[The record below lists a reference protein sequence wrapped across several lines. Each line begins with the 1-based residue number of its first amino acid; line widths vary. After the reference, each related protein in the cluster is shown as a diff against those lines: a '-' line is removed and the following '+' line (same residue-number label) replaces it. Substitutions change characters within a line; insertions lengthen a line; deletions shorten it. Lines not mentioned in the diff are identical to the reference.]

1 MYAGPIIDTHFHV
14 FRRDDVPQYVLLS
27 ARVVQRDFSLA
38 DYRDA
43 MRKARVVAGVVVQAA
58 DVGTGMDELAY
69 VARLPADPLVS
80 RYVTYVPLDR
90 PDAEAIIE
98 QVASH
103 RLVAGVRYSQAIDA
117 RGRIAHRDG
126 VLRAL
131 HALARHGLCYELSIR
146 PWQYAGLLELA
157 AAAPDTTFVL
167 GHLGKPRVA
176 PGEQADWYD
185 GIEKLAAHRNIVCKV
200 SVALEGPDDPPYR
213 ASIVRPLVRH
223 VVASFGYE
231 RVLFGSNFP
240 VNLISVT
247 CERWLDML
255 HEFLADASPDD
266 LDKLYRRNA
275 LRVYRLP
282 DANPSEARP

>member
-1 MYAGPIIDTHFHV
+1 MYSGSIIDTHFHV
-14 FRRDDVPQYVLLS
+14 FRRADVPQYVLLS
-27 ARVVQRDFSLA
+27 ARVVQRDFSLD

-43 MRKARVVAGVVVQAA
+43 MRKACVVAGVVVQAA

-69 VARLPADPLVS
+69 VERLAADPLVG

-90 PDAEAIIE
+90 PDSEAIIE
-98 QVASH
+98 QVAAH
-103 RLVAGVRYSQAIDA
+103 RLVTGVRYSQAVDPH
-117 RGRIAHRDG
+117 GRISHPEA
-126 VLRAL
+126 VLRSL
-131 HALARHGLCYELSIR
+131 HALARHGLRYELSIR

-167 GHLGKPRVA
+167 GHLGKPRVGA
-176 PGEQADWYD
+176 GKQADWYD

-200 SVALEGPDDPPYR
+200 SVALEGPDDPPYQS
-213 ASIVRPLVRH
+213 SIVRPLVRH

-240 VNLISVT
+240 VSLISVT

-255 HEFLADASPDD
+255 DEFLADASVDD

-275 LRVYRLP
+275 LRVYRLSH
-282 DANPSEARP
+282 ANPLQSRP